1 MKKLL
6 LFIPIIILVA
16 TLITV
21 SVYYFTAFNQVN
33 NLIKIAN
40 SGKENKFQGNEII
53 SSDNFKLLQSVDRVD
68 SNTDYYING
77 GTLFLIKKLGL
88 DTVSFQCISNYKV
101 INAKE
106 DKVMQTVS
114 KRKFIVNLKY
124 DNKRWVINEVKEITA
139 KT

>member
-1 MKKLL
+1 MKKTL

-16 TLITV
+16 TLIIV
-21 SVYYFTAFNQVN
+21 AVYYFTAFNQVN

-40 SGKENKFQGNEII
+40 SGKEIKFEGNEII

-88 DTVSFQCISNYKV
+88 DNVSFRCISNYKV
-101 INAKE
+101 INAKD
-106 DKVMQTVS
+106 DKVKGHKGTV
-114 KRKFIVNLKY
+114 LLC
-124 DNKRWVINEVKEITA
+124 
-139 KT
+139 